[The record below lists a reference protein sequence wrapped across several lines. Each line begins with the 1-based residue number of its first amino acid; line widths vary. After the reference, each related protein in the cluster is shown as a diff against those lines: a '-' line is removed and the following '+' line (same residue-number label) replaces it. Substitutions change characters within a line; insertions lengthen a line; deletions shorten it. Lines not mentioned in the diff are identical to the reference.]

1 MLNYGIKDIKG
12 LANNIILKDV
22 KVNVNI
28 CGEFGEITIN
38 QIYENVG
45 NNFVEGTYIFP
56 IPETAV
62 ISELEADFGGR
73 ILKTL
78 IDEKDKA
85 LKVYNNAKEIG
96 EKTFALDEIAPHLYQ
111 ITIGRIIP
119 GEKVNIKLSYI
130 DELKYSDKTFKL
142 SIPAIREP
150 KNIEDRKFKKIIN
163 KTLRKSL
170 NKSVNYNF
178 KMNIIVESLCMLD
191 FDSPTHYINVEREG
205 DNVAKITL
213 DEEFEYFDED
223 FVLLLKESEDEE
235 ASGMIYEYKENNEK
249 KSIIY
254 LRLVPKLDAIEDD
267 KNERYIFLIDIS
279 DTMNGE
285 KLEEAKN
292 ALQLCIRNL
301 SEGDTFDI
309 VAMGNTLKYF
319 CDEGVADFNSDTLRS
334 ASKWIDQL
342 TTENDADIF
351 GAIKYSL
358 ENEGQGN
365 TILIFTDDEIDEE
378 EELLDYVRENL
389 NNNRIFCFGIDSSV
403 NSYFLNKLAHESYGK
418 AEFIFS
424 GERIEPKVL
433 KQFTRI
439 ENPEVDDVKINWGN
453 IKIDETYPRTIDY
466 VYDRE
471 PFSIFARAVGEV
483 QGEITITGM
492 VGDKPFIKKVNLDNF
507 NTEDNANL
515 IQKVWA
521 RKRIKSI
528 EMNMISERGEI
539 KESMRKKVVEISKKY
554 NIISLETSFILIEE
568 REEKVLGIG
577 LKNIIPLKVNEKNL
591 SNDIIENIRD
601 VTLDEPSFLY
611 KTHKNIKDDTE
622 YLDKKYP
629 REKILRIL
637 AKNQF
642 ADGSFVDNEDYSL
655 KDKIETTA
663 MGIIAFV
670 CGEEDITIYINQL
683 NKSIEFLLNSLYNN
697 EQYYDTRLNDLII
710 ISLKISLDKG
720 IIKLKNRNK
729 VYDVVNNLCDKI
741 KESNP
746 INAELM
752 EKCSDKVVAKRNIAS
767 LFNFAS
773 DGNSIEED
781 IIISNEKSSIYNLA
795 KLGVLETL

>member
-1 MLNYGIKDIKG
+1 VLNYGIRDIKG
-12 LANNIILKDV
+12 FENSIILKDV
-22 KVNVNI
+22 KVNANI

-45 NNFVEGTYIFP
+45 NSFVEGTYIFP

-62 ISELEADFGGR
+62 ISSLEADFGGR

-78 IDEKDKA
+78 IDEKDKVF
-85 LKVYNNAKEIG
+85 KVYNNAREIG
-96 EKTFALDEIAPHLYQ
+96 ERTFALDEIAPHLYQ
-111 ITIGRIIP
+111 ISIGKIIP

-130 DELKYSDKTFKL
+130 DELKYSDKAFKL

-150 KNIEDRKFKKIIN
+150 EDIEGGKIKKVIN
-163 KTLRKSL
+163 KALRRSI
-170 NKSVNYNF
+170 NKSVNYSF
-178 KMNIIVESLCMLD
+178 KLNIIVESLCRLS
-191 FDSPTHYINVEREG
+191 FDSPSHYIKVEREG
-205 DNVAKITL
+205 DNIAKITL
-213 DEEFEYFDED
+213 DEEFEYYDED
-223 FVLLLKESEDEE
+223 FVLLLKETEDEE
-235 ASGMIYEYKENNEK
+235 ASGMIYEYKENNER

-254 LRLVPKLDAIEDD
+254 LRLVPKLDAIEED
-267 KNERYIFLIDIS
+267 KNEQYIFLIDIS
-279 DTMNGE
+279 DTMEGE

-301 SEGDTFDI
+301 SKGDTFDI
-309 VAMGNTLKYF
+309 VAMGDTLKYF
-319 CDEGVADFNSDTLRS
+319 SEEGVAQFNSETLRS

-342 TTENDADIF
+342 TTESDADIF

-378 EELLDYVRENL
+378 EELLEYVRKNL

-433 KQFTRI
+433 RQFTRI
-439 ENPEVDDVKINWGN
+439 ENPEIDDIKINWGDL
-453 IKIDETYPRTIDY
+453 KIDETYPRTIDY
-466 VYDRE
+466 IYDRE
-471 PFSIFARAVGEV
+471 PFSIFARAAGEV
-483 QGEITITGM
+483 QGEIIITGV
-492 VGDKPFIKKVNLDNF
+492 VGDKPYVKKVDLDNF

-521 RKRIKSI
+521 RKRIKSL

-539 KESMRKKVVEISKKY
+539 KEAMRRKVVEISKKY
-554 NIISLETSFILIEE
+554 NIISLETSFLLVEE

-591 SNDIIENIRD
+591 SNDIVENIRD
-601 VTLDEPSFLY
+601 ATLNEPSFLY
-611 KTHKNIKDDTE
+611 KTHKKNNNKYKDDTD

-642 ADGSFVDNEDYSL
+642 ADGSFVDNEDYSA

-663 MGIIAFV
+663 MSIIAFT
-670 CGEEDITIYINQL
+670 CGEEDITIYVNQL
-683 NKSIEFLLNSLYNN
+683 NKSIEFLLNCLNSNN
-697 EQYYDTRLNDLII
+697 EDYVDNLNNLIML
-710 ISLKISLDKG
+710 SLEISLDKE
-720 IIKLKNRNK
+720 IIKLKNKNN
-729 VYDVVNNLCDKI
+729 VIDAINNLYDKL
-741 KESNP
+741 NP
-746 INAELM
+746 EAIENWL
-752 EKCSDKVVAKRNIAS
+752 DKSISKRDIIS
-767 LFNFAS
+767 LFKLSN
-773 DGNSIEED
+773 DGKSIEED
-781 IIISNEKSSIYNLA
+781 IIISNENSSIFSLA